1 MTGERTSDQSLIWIT
16 GPYSADGSKIQIRRA
31 VVREGLGR
39 LTETTVEFLWD
50 RLDEE
55 LSTFLGKRMTIHL
68 KGEGES
74 GQDRQFIGTI
84 VSVETLGVRRGKAHY
99 VAEVRPKMW
108 TLTLRRNSRV
118 FQEMTTEQI
127 VKAILEEHGVAEY
140 EFKLNGTY
148 KARTTCVQ
156 YRETDFD
163 FVSRLI
169 EQDGIYY
176 HFDHSGTEDEKPVFC
191 DGSGSHGPVPD
202 DPTLPYI
209 ARDQSESQRGDHVAE
224 WAKLQQ
230 IQPNKVTLSDW
241 DYFRPGTN
249 TQKNNIRKGSYSLE
263 KGEVF
268 DHPGMFVATGRE
280 ADSSHDDDALGKH
293 RARVWMESL
302 AARFDLRRGAG
313 TVRKL
318 GTGLR
323 FKIAEEEES
332 DDADQLDDAN
342 QEFLVIDAV
351 HYLQEQGGYEEVALR
366 RDLVS
371 DRVELPDGMQ
381 QDESNEGKQ
390 KKRRTLDM
398 YASTFTA
405 MKVEDTFRSPPLTA
419 WPRIVGPQTATVV
432 GPSGKEIHSDKFGR
446 IRVRFHWSRKE
457 DGTALPDAPTQD
469 EHASCWLR
477 VVTPWAGE
485 GWGFVALPRVGME
498 AVVEFEEGHPDRPI
512 CTGMVYNKT
521 KKQPYDYQSD
531 TNWTQLGLRSNS
543 SPGGGGFNEFMF
555 DDKKDSERVYFQAQ
569 KDYEGLVKNDSTETI
584 EHDKALTVEND
595 STTKINNNYTHTVKQ
610 NETREVSQGNLS
622 VDVKAGTAT
631 IKAAQKIELI
641 CGQSKITMTPDKI
654 TVSALTLDMS
664 GSIQAKLSSDVA
676 TDVLGSAMVKVQG
689 GLVKIN

>member
-1 MTGERTSDQSLIWIT
+1 MAMTGERTSDQSLIWIT
-16 GPYSADGSKIQIRRA
+16 GPYSQDGSKIQIRRA
-31 VVREGLGR
+31 VVRERLGR

-68 KGEGES
+68 RGEGEE
-74 GQDRQFIGTI
+74 GEDRQFIGTI
-84 VSVETLGVRRGKAHY
+84 VSVETLGVRRGKAHF

-127 VKAILEEHGVAEY
+127 VKTILEEHGVTQYKFELRE
-140 EFKLNGTY
+140 EF

-156 YRETDFD
+156 YRESDFD
-163 FVSRLI
+163 FVSRLM

-176 HFDHSGTEDEKPVFC
+176 FFDHAGTEDETAVFC
-191 DGSGSHGPVPD
+191 DGSGSHGPVPGEA
-202 DPTLPYI
+202 TLPYI
-209 ARDQSESQRGDHVAE
+209 ARDQSESQRGDHIAE

-241 DYFRPGTN
+241 DYFKPKTN
-249 TQKNNIRKGSYSLE
+249 VQTNKIKKGDYSLE

-268 DHPGMFVATGRE
+268 DHPGFFVATGRK
-280 ADSSHDDDALGKH
+280 ADDSHDDDNLGKY

-302 AARFDLRRGAG
+302 AAQFDLRRGAG

-323 FKIAEEEES
+323 FKIEEAEES
-332 DDADQLDDAN
+332 DDADQIDDAN

-381 QDESNEGKQ
+381 DDENDDGKD
-390 KKRRTLDM
+390 KRRRTLDM

-405 MKVEDTFRSPPLTA
+405 MKVEDTFRSPPLTP

-432 GPSGKEIHSDKFGR
+432 GPSGKEIYSDEFGR
-446 IRVRFHWSRKE
+446 IRVRFHWSRKD
-457 DGTALPDAPTQD
+457 DGTALPESPVAD

-498 AVVEFEEGHPDRPI
+498 AVIEFEEGHPDRPI

-521 KKQPYDYQSD
+521 RKQPYDYQSD

-569 KDYEGLVKNDSTETI
+569 KDYEGLIKNDSTETI
-584 EHDKALTVEND
+584 EHDKTLTVEND
-595 STTKINNNYTHTVKQ
+595 STTNINNNYTHTVRQ
-610 NETREVSQGNLS
+610 NETREVTSGNLS

-641 CGQSKITMTPDKI
+641 CGQSKITMTPAKI
-654 TVSALTLDMS
+654 AIESISVEIKASAMTE
-664 GSIQAKLSSDVA
+664 V
-676 TDVLGSAMVKVQG
+676 VGSAMVKVQG